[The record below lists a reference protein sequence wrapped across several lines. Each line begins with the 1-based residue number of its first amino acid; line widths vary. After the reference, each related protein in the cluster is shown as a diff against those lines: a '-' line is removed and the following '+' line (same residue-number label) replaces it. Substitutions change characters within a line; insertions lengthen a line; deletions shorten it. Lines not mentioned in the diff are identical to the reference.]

1 MPKFSVLLMLMLLV
15 SACSTTSGEK
25 DETADWTAE
34 KFFQEAKDALNQ
46 GAYQEAIELFN
57 KLEARFP
64 FGRYAQQ
71 AQLETAYAYF
81 KYKEPKSAISEADR
95 FIKLNPR
102 HPNVDY
108 AFYLRGLASFTEGT
122 SELEQVMGKKAT
134 EVDPGNARK
143 SFDYFKELIE
153 TYPDSRYADD
163 ARQRMVYLRELLAKN
178 ELQVAQYYLD
188 TNAYA
193 AAANRANY
201 VIEHYQGTH
210 AVVDALRVLVQ
221 CYQMLKLTD
230 LANDAKRVLDLNSN
244 ATGGGGAATSPLR
257 KPDDI

>member
-1 MPKFSVLLMLMLLV
+1 MQKRLPLLLLISVV
-15 SACSTTSGEK
+15 SACSTTPADV
-25 DETADWTAE
+25 DETTDWTAE

-71 AQLETAYAYF
+71 AQLETAFAYY
-81 KYKEPKSAISEADR
+81 KYNEPKSAIAEADR

-108 AFYLRGLASFTEGT
+108 AFYLRGLSSFTEGT
-122 SELEQVMGKKAT
+122 SDLEQAMGKKAT

-143 SFDYFKELIE
+143 SFDYFKELVE
-153 TYPDSRYADD
+153 SYPYSRYADD

-178 ELQVAQYYLD
+178 ELQIAQYYLD
-188 TNAYA
+188 NNAYT

-210 AVVDALRVLVQ
+210 SVTNALQILVKS
-221 CYQMLKLTD
+221 YQMLRLTD
-230 LANDAKRVLDLNSN
+230 LADDARRVLDLNS
-244 ATGGGGAATSPLR
+244 
-257 KPDDI
+257 KPARDDSKVDAKPRQSNDI